1 MPDNGSRELRLT
13 HHLRAILGDEGF
25 IRFVQ
30 ALGGTRVYVSWKLG
44 DDSDIVQAV
53 GRTAADKLSREM
65 APATIRV
72 PLARRERA
80 LYYRNAGLSDAKI
93 ARKLGITENGVGKL
107 FRREAGL
114 PDRPGSAKNPSQLD
128 LF

>member
-1 MPDNGSRELRLT
+1 MSATRF
-13 HHLRAILGDEGF
+13 AI
-25 IRFVQ
+25 
-30 ALGGTRVYVSWKLG
+30 
-44 DDSDIVQAV
+44 QAV
-53 GRTAADKLSREM
+53 GRILADKLSRAM

-80 LYYRNAGLSDAKI
+80 MSYRALGMSNAMI

-107 FRREAGL
+107 FGREQDL
-114 PDRPGSAKNPSQLD
+114 PDRPGSAKHDRQLN